1 MLPYAAAEQKVLQV
15 ARIPIPAFD
24 NATQAGDILVEEVLA
39 ATLGQ
44 KTPQAAM
51 EDVAKR
57 VKPLL
62 P

>member
-1 MLPYAAAEQKVLQV
+1 VQ
-15 ARIPIPAFD
+15 
-24 NATQAGDILVEEVLA
+24 A